1 MSQDSHSLTG
11 LLERIRALKIKTE
24 EVQSL
29 IGLHKDVDIALA
41 GYQYTGAAALRLL
54 SSSSD
59 DVIREMVASNPNTPF
74 DLLMD
79 LAQEFPRG
87 FILNPVFEHLFIENS
102 NFLESLPEETVG
114 KLIGYPECPVDLL
127 EWAFKYYKRSDH
139 RDLIYQGIVRSPN
152 ASKKMISNILKT
164 RPKSETDISHQ
175 EGYL

>member
-1 MSQDSHSLTG
+1 
-11 LLERIRALKIKTE
+11 
-24 EVQSL
+24 
-29 IGLHKDVDIALA
+29 
-41 GYQYTGAAALRLL
+41 
-54 SSSSD
+54 
-59 DVIREMVASNPNTPF
+59 MVASNSNTPF
-74 DLLMD
+74 DLLID

-87 FILNPVFEHLFIENS
+87 FILNPIFEHLFIENS